1 MQAFSRGTLNRL
13 AQFCAA
19 VFPCGSACGAY
30 ARAHDAAGK
39 LGSPGG
45 GVPATFHH
53 TTHWSVVL
61 AAADQETPEAAA
73 ALERLC
79 RTYWNPLFAYVR
91 REGHSP
97 EDAQDLTQEFFASLG
112 LRENLR

>member
-1 MQAFSRGTLNRL
+1 MVRRVEPKLALMMRRGNSE
-13 AQFCAA
+13 APGVA
-19 VFPCGSACGAY
+19 
-30 ARAHDAAGK
+30 
-39 LGSPGG
+39 SP
-45 GVPATFHH
+45 PLFT